1 MDGQLVHFELPAKD
15 SGRAKQFW
23 SSLFGWKYR
32 EFEGPVEY
40 SMLDGNEPGGAIYP
54 AQQGESGPVIYFG
67 TGDIDKTLAR
77 VRELGAVLAGEAE
90 GRLSDDEITTFDS
103 TGLAIQD
110 LAIALAAMERAEELD
125 VPTLPV

>member
-15 SGRAKQFW
+15 SGRSKEFW

-77 VRELGAVLAGEAE
+77 VRELGGKAE
-90 GRLSDDEITTFDS
+90 GKAPIHAGGWFSRCPASARNPFS
-103 TGLAIQD
+103 RFPGRQSG
-110 LAIALAAMERAEELD
+110 
-125 VPTLPV
+125 